1 MWRWIG
7 PIPSTSIPRYIER
20 NSSVGHRD
28 MHNNI
33 HWSTVVIERKKETGY
48 ISINRRMN
56 KTIYNGIL
64 YSDSN
69 E

>member
-1 MWRWIG
+1 
-7 PIPSTSIPRYIER
+7 
-20 NSSVGHRD
+20 

-56 KTIYNGIL
+56 KKIYNGIL